1 MKIIVPLHVSGVWI
15 AKYSDDPL
23 ETGSLGAGLNLA
35 VYAVGRELAGSCRLL
50 VNRFEVF
57 REQALEVCNHAG
69 TSTGVEVEL
78 PVELGKGF
86 GASAALLIAHSLVSH
101 ALAGKPSLRALQ
113 VAHIVEVKYRTGLG
127 DVIAEYTGGLAIRV
141 KPGAPGVGLAY
152 RVIPRQRVDLVVAE
166 LNGVEDTSRMLSRIT
181 SEVYRVGENLLNRVV
196 ETEDVH
202 VFFES
207 ARKFTSMLFDYTPAK
222 SLLSGLKGVIDYYMK
237 KSALVVWVER
247 EYADDVLSSI
257 RSKGIRAFKTTI
269 SPIGVN
275 LVHTN

>member
-1 MKIIVPLHVSGVWI
+1 
-15 AKYSDDPL
+15 
-23 ETGSLGAGLNLA
+23 
-35 VYAVGRELAGSCRLL
+35 
-50 VNRFEVF
+50 
-57 REQALEVCNHAG
+57 
-69 TSTGVEVEL
+69 
-78 PVELGKGF
+78 
-86 GASAALLIAHSLVSH
+86 
-101 ALAGKPSLRALQ
+101 
-113 VAHIVEVKYRTGLG
+113 
-127 DVIAEYTGGLAIRV
+127 
-141 KPGAPGVGLAY
+141 GVGLAY

-207 ARKFTSMLFDYTPAK
+207 ARKFTSMLFDYAPAK

-257 RSKGIRAFKTTI
+257 KSKGIRAFKTTI

>member
-1 MKIIVPLHVSGVWI
+1 
-15 AKYSDDPL
+15 
-23 ETGSLGAGLNLA
+23 
-35 VYAVGRELAGSCRLL
+35 
-50 VNRFEVF
+50 
-57 REQALEVCNHAG
+57 HAG
-69 TSTGVEVEL
+69 TSAGVEVEL

-86 GASAALLIAHSLVSH
+86 GASAALLIAHSLASH

-257 RSKGIRAFKTTI
+257 KSKGIRAFKTTI